1 MYECAPPGAAARRV
15 RAKGSVPGSVLG
27 LGGGL
32 TLALWDLASHGRA
45 TRKASLRRRRRR
57 SEEAEEEEVAN
68 LTAEV
73 TKSEPYL
80 RLLKAATSERGL
92 SQSRIKYSMFRNDQ
106 RRGGVQVQGCG
117 RLAWT
122 PQRCLCQ
129 RLGHRSKHR
138 VSNPSHLI

>member
-32 TLALWDLASHGRA
+32 ALALWDLASHGRA

-57 SEEAEEEEVAN
+57 SEEVEEEEVAN

-80 RLLKAATSERGL
+80 RLLKAATGERGL
-92 SQSRIKYSMFRNDQ
+92 SQSRINSMFRNDQ
-106 RRGGVQVQGCG
+106 RRGGAQFVT
-117 RLAWT
+117 LT
-122 PQRCLCQ
+122 
-129 RLGHRSKHR
+129 
-138 VSNPSHLI
+138 